1 MKMIKELE
9 TESGALGLGA
19 LGALV
24 ISGALVF
31 GVGVAIGVDVDVA
44 LVFGVGVGALVA
56 VVFGV
61 ALGLGSQNQR
71 KSGRKR
77 ELEERKDENRQM

>member
-24 ISGALVF
+24 ISG
-31 GVGVAIGVDVDVA
+31 A